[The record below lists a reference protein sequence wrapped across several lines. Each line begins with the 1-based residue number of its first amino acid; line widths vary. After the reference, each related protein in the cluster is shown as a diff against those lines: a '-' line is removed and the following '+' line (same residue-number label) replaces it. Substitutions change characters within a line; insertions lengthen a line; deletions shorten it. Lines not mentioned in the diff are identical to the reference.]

1 MAGNLVDTHAFI
13 WFVNG
18 DEALSSKALEAIEKH
33 PDSNYVSIAS
43 LWEIAVKISL
53 GKLDIKQPFSKIAD
67 EITKNGFQLLP
78 IGFEDVLQVTALSF
92 FHKDPF
98 DRLIIAQAI
107 ANKLHVISKDQYF
120 TEYPVNVIW

>member
-1 MAGNLVDTHAFI
+1 MVGNLLDTHAFI
-13 WFVNG
+13 WFING
-18 DEALSSKALEAIEKH
+18 DDALSPKALEVIGNH
-33 PDSNYVSIAS
+33 PDTNYVSIAS

-67 EITKNGFQLLP
+67 EIAKNGFQILP
-78 IGFEDVLQVTALSF
+78 IGFEDVLQLTALTF

-107 ANKLHVISKDQYF
+107 TNKFQVISKDQYF
-120 TEYPVNVIW
+120 TGYPVNVIW